1 MENTSPTT
9 ITVHVLRDLAGS
21 PAIILSSRVLHTDR
35 TETSET
41 VRMMVREDHIHRTV
55 LPTDSAGTITAATA
69 MTATAA
75 TATVAT
81 AVTATAAT
89 EATETARGNSAGRT
103 SRTVLHTDR
112 AGATTQVQATV
123 REGHIHRTVRT
134 AATAGISQ
142 ENRETGAASDSRTV
156 LPTANLESATISI
169 SPRQTRK
176 ESI

>member
-21 PAIILSSRVLHTDR
+21 PAIILRSRVLHTDR

-69 MTATAA
+69 M
-75 TATVAT
+75 
-81 AVTATAAT
+81 TATAAT

-134 AATAGISQ
+134 AATVGISQ
-142 ENRETGAASDSRTV
+142 GNRETGAASDSRTV

>member
-9 ITVHVLRDLAGS
+9 ITVHVLQDLAGS
-21 PAIILSSRVLHTDR
+21 PAIILRSRVLHTDR

-89 EATETARGNSAGRT
+89 A
-103 SRTVLHTDR
+103 V
-112 AGATTQVQATV
+112 
-123 REGHIHRTVRT
+123 I
-134 AATAGISQ
+134 I
-142 ENRETGAASDSRTV
+142 
-156 LPTANLESATISI
+156 
-169 SPRQTRK
+169 
-176 ESI
+176 

>member
-21 PAIILSSRVLHTDR
+21 PAIILRSRVLHTDR

-69 MTATAA
+69 MTATA
-75 TATVAT
+75 
-81 AVTATAAT
+81 VTATAAT
-89 EATETARGNSAGRT
+89 AVTAATAAKATETARGNSAGRT

>member
-21 PAIILSSRVLHTDR
+21 PAIILRSRVLHTDR

>member
-1 MENTSPTT
+1 
-9 ITVHVLRDLAGS
+9 
-21 PAIILSSRVLHTDR
+21 
-35 TETSET
+35 
-41 VRMMVREDHIHRTV
+41 MVREDHIHRTV

-75 TATVAT
+75 TATEAM
-81 AVTATAAT
+81 AVTATVAT

>member
-21 PAIILSSRVLHTDR
+21 PAIILRSRVLHTDR

-69 MTATAA
+69 MTETAA
-75 TATVAT
+75 TATVAM

>member
-21 PAIILSSRVLHTDR
+21 PAIILRSRVLHTDR

-75 TATVAT
+75 KATVAT

-103 SRTVLHTDR
+103 SRIVLHTDR

-142 ENRETGAASDSRTV
+142 GNRETGAASDSRTV